1 MSFMEPFSQQEA
13 ETCFQKVIAGLAARD
28 RILLGAFGSGDDA
41 GDLWGTVQI
50 LTVMPPNQSHRT
62 DIAKLLVHRAARGQG
77 IGEALMRA
85 AEDHARQPGNP
96 CWSWTPL
103 LAGLP
108 NVSTK
113 NLAGAKPASFQ
124 TMRTIPTARGATL
137 PSSGNHCSQPRT
149 LAK

>member
-50 LTVMPPNQSHRT
+50 LTVMPPNQSHRA

-85 AEDHARQPGNP
+85 AEDHARAAGKSLLVLDTAAGGPAERLYEKLG
-96 CWSWTPL
+96 WSKAGIVPNYAHYPDGSWCDTTIFWKSLLPTPYT
-103 LAGLP
+103 
-108 NVSTK
+108 S
-113 NLAGAKPASFQ
+113 
-124 TMRTIPTARGATL
+124 
-137 PSSGNHCSQPRT
+137 
-149 LAK
+149 